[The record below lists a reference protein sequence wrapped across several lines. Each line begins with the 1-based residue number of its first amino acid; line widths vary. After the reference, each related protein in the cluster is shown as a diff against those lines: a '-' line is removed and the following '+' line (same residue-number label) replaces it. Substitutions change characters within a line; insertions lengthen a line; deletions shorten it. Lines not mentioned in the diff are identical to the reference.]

1 MDYPQVSQAHQSS
14 GDRQDICR
22 VSLSIQ
28 TDKDIDRPS
37 LAVLCGVPAYLRL
50 VWTTLPTEA
59 SPAPQ
64 LATSTTCIGLRAAVK
79 CRLTSTASRLRLK
92 YWPTMRLAASRTSPA
107 PSPAVQ

>member
-1 MDYPQVSQAHQSS
+1 M
-14 GDRQDICR
+14 
-22 VSLSIQ
+22 
-28 TDKDIDRPS
+28 
-37 LAVLCGVPAYLRL
+37 PAYLRL

-64 LATSTTCIGLRAAVK
+64 LATSTTCSRLRAAVK
-79 CRLTSTASRLRLK
+79 CCTLTSTASRLRLK